1 MTRADGSRAAATSL
15 ALGVKH
21 ERLWAWCAAFAAML
35 AASEAGRGA
44 GAERV
49 AALLALAP

>member
-1 MTRADGSRAAATSL
+1 VD
-15 ALGVKH
+15 H

-35 AASEAGRGA
+35 AAGKAARGA
-44 GAERV
+44 DADQI